1 MASLTSN
8 YTMQCFVCKSKII
21 RGDTITQ
28 CIENGVRKMRS
39 NKELGRWVH
48 QYCVPEKVS
57 TVYYDSVLKEMILDY
72 PNENEENIVSSVHDH
87 DYWTHEEERK

>member
-1 MASLTSN
+1 MSYQLSN
-8 YTMQCFVCKSKII
+8 YTMDCFVCKCKIN

-48 QYCVPEKVS
+48 QYCVPTKVS
-57 TVYYDSVLKEMILDY
+57 TMYYDSILKEMMEYY
-72 PNENEENIVSSVHDH
+72 PEEKEDDIAICVYSH